1 MSYARSLVFES
12 LEERKLLSN
21 AHVAA
26 AHAKPAAVMT
36 PLVLSGTLTVDSKAA
51 STTVNDDDSTTT
63 SIPVSGQIA
72 TLGKVHGIWDESADQ
87 FGDYEG
93 PDTIQLR
100 GAKGMVVIAFSNANP
115 GPAYH
120 NGNGSV
126 SYQHPQI
133 FDGGTRAYSRGAESG
148 SIVLTTNAAHNA
160 IASMTLTTTNK

>member
-12 LEERKLLSN
+12 LEDRMLLSK
-21 AHVAA
+21 AHVAG
-26 AHAKPAAVMT
+26 AHAKPAAVTT

-51 STTVNDDDSTTT
+51 STTVNEDDSTTT

-93 PDTIQLR
+93 PDTIRLR

-148 SIVLTTNAAHNA
+148 SIVLTTNAAHNS
-160 IASMTLTTTNK
+160 IESMTLTTASK

>member
-1 MSYARSLVFES
+1 MSYARFLVFES

-21 AHVAA
+21 AHVTA
-26 AHAKPAAVMT
+26 AHAKPAAVRT

-51 STTVNDDDSTTT
+51 STTMNEDGSTTT

-72 TLGKVHGIWDESADQ
+72 ALGKVHGMWDENADQ
-87 FGDYEG
+87 YGDYEG

-115 GPAYH
+115 GPANH
-120 NGNGSV
+120 NVNGSV

-133 FDGGTRAYSRGAESG
+133 FDGGTKAYSRGAESG
-148 SIVLTTNAAHNA
+148 SIVLTTNAAHNS

>member
-1 MSYARSLVFES
+1 MCYARFPVFES
-12 LEERKLLSN
+12 LEERRLTSN
-21 AHVAA
+21 AHVTST
-26 AHAKPAAVMT
+26 HAKPAAVAT

-51 STTVNDDDSTTT
+51 STMMNDDGSTTT
-63 SIPVSGQIA
+63 SIPVSGTIG

-87 FGDYEG
+87 YGDYEG

-100 GAKGMVVIAFSNANP
+100 GVKGMVVIAFSNANP

-133 FDGGTRAYSRGAESG
+133 FDGGTRAYVRGTESG
-148 SIVLTTNAAHNA
+148 SIVLTTNAAHHS
-160 IASMTLTTTNK
+160 IAGMTLTTTSK